1 MNAPLMKFAGFN
13 STRLRR
19 CSLNAP
25 VPQPFDF
32 GFTAR
37 RPLVPLSAVA
47 MFLNKSAREVLS
59 LIEDG
64 KLRWAF
70 DIRSAKSSR
79 REIRVLRESLFECSG
94 LFSSGELL
102 PEAEKGEFSK
112 VMDQILAK
120 GVVLSPVRFHRI
132 PPKLCTRGS
141 RSFHLKLRVSARS
154 VPLLRKRI
162 FPAEPLLRGTEIAR
176 CFSCMNQHVLN
187 LIKEK
192 SLPAVNLRCGPKASP
207 LVPRAS
213 VVEFLEKR
221 RLS

>member
-1 MNAPLMKFAGFN
+1 MNTSRIPFPFEK
-13 STRLRR
+13 SICLRR
-19 CSLNAP
+19 RAVAAP

-37 RPLVPLSAVA
+37 RPLLPLSAVA
-47 MFLNKSAREVLS
+47 MFLNKSAREILA

-79 REIRVLRESLFECSG
+79 REIRVLRQSLFECAG
-94 LFSSGELL
+94 LFPSGELL
-102 PEAEKGEFSK
+102 PEAQKGEFTK
-112 VMDQILAK
+112 IIDQFLAK
-120 GVVLSPVRFHRI
+120 GVILSPDRFHRI
-132 PPKLCTRGS
+132 PPKLCTRAS

-162 FPAEPLLRGTEIAR
+162 LPQEPVLRGTEIAR

-192 SLPAVNLRCGPKASP
+192 SLQAVNLRCGPKASP

-221 RLS
+221 RMS

>member
-1 MNAPLMKFAGFN
+1 MNDSLIQFVSSK
-13 STRLRR
+13 STRRCRR
-19 CSLNAP
+19 SLAALTR
-25 VPQPFDF
+25 QPFNF
-32 GFTAR
+32 GYTAR
-37 RPLVPLSAVA
+37 RPLVPISAVA

-79 REIRVLRESLFECSG
+79 REIRVLRESLFQCAG

-102 PEAEKGEFSK
+102 PEVEKGEFSK
-112 VMDQILAK
+112 IMDQFLAK
-120 GVVLSPVRFHRI
+120 GTVLAPVRFHRI

-162 FPAEPLLRGTEIAR
+162 LPEEPVLRGTEIAR

-192 SLPAVNLRCGPKASP
+192 SLPTIHLSCGPKASP

-213 VVEFLEKR
+213 VIEFLEKR
-221 RLS
+221 RMS